1 MSKKLLGHV
10 GVDAGMLMIGDP
22 CYFIGKDATVNT
34 EVFRTWSEACEKLF
48 CAPNVDHKKP
58 YLIENGCGAML
69 GIAVSTTY
77 GDGSYPV
84 YLETYKDG
92 KGRTRRRMLVE
103 LD

>member
-34 EVFRTWSEACEKLF
+34 EVFPTWSVACNELF
-48 CAPNVDHKKP
+48 CAGDHGRDHP
-58 YLIENGCGAML
+58 YLIESAFGALL
-69 GIAVSTTY
+69 GIAVRTTH

-84 YLETYKDG
+84 HLEAYKDG
-92 KGRTRRRMLVE
+92 RGKTRRRLTVE